1 MSATRMER
9 LRLAGIAL
17 VGCLALGLTGAGSA
31 LAETVTFKSTGKEQ
45 EFKVPAGVTS
55 VHVAAIGSEGGKT
68 ASSAPGGLGGV
79 ASGDLTV
86 VPGQVLYVEVGG
98 VPFNGGG
105 LSGSEEGENPLGF
118 ADGGSGGGASDVR
131 TVSIGAEP
139 SPGNEGSLKSRLL
152 VAAGGGGGGAEDFE
166 KRGCAGGAGG
176 GAGEKGAN
184 GTSCG
189 FKAGEGGGAGET
201 AKGGEGGQG
210 YDLATPTSVGDGG
223 AGRLGGGGGG
233 GREAP
238 FEGFGGGGG
247 GGVFGGGG
255 GGAQINEE
263 PAPNEHGG
271 NGGGGG
277 GSNLVPAGG
286 LGGTAKA
293 GEEPSVTITYT
304 VKTATTLTTQLSG
317 EGKKGEK
324 ITVKEGEAVTDQATL
339 SGENASTATG
349 TATYNVYGDSGCT
362 KLLGT
367 VSSAVSGGKSETSP
381 LTFVEAGTYYWQVSY
396 SGDENNQGS
405 EDTCGAEVLTVTP
418 KPATSTCGKTTVG
431 KSSAQLLANFK
442 RVNQCTLPVNATLSE
457 MSIYLTP
464 TSHSGS
470 QLIKGIV
477 YGDSKGS
484 PTGLL
489 GTTIQLTFTSKS
501 KAGWYHLAFATPL
514 KLAAGNYWIGMIT
527 GASQYVGAE
536 RYDSVA
542 NAQDS
547 NTNSY
552 TAGASKTFGS
562 FNKGNEQMSLYAT
575 FTPEVQRCA
584 AIRPN
589 TIC

>member
-1 MSATRMER
+1 MSAARMER
-9 LRLAGIAL
+9 LHLAGIAL
-17 VGCLALGLTGAGSA
+17 VGCLALGLTGASSA
-31 LAETVTFKSTGKEQ
+31 LAETVTFKSTSKEQ

-55 VHVAAIGSEGGKT
+55 VHVLAIGSGGENAT
-68 ASSAPGGLGGV
+68 SAAGGLGAIV
-79 ASGDLTV
+79 SGDLTV
-86 VPGQVLYVEVGG
+86 KPEQVIYVEVGG

-105 LSGSEEGENPLGF
+105 GSEG
-118 ADGGSGGGASDVR
+118 GGSGGGASDVR
-131 TVSIGAEP
+131 TVAT
-139 SPGNEGSLKSRLL
+139 GSKASLESRLL
-152 VAAGGGGGGAEDFE
+152 VAAGGGGGGSNNFSTT
-166 KRGCAGGAGG
+166 CLGGAGG
-176 GAGEKGAN
+176 NPEEKGAN
-184 GTSCG
+184 GAGCEG
-189 FKAGEGGGAGET
+189 GEGGGGGEASKGGAGGKGFFGEE
-201 AKGGEGGQG
+201 ADPNRNGGEGQLG
-210 YDLATPTSVGDGG
+210 VGGG
-223 AGRLGGGGGG
+223 GGGSALEAGGGGGG
-233 GREAP
+233 GLY
-238 FEGFGGGGG
+238 GGGGG
-247 GGVFGGGG
+247 GGQGVAFIGGS
-255 GGAQINEE
+255 
-263 PAPNEHGG
+263 
-271 NGGGGG
+271 GGGGG
-277 GSNLVPAGG
+277 GSNLIPKGG
-286 LGGTAKA
+286 TFVGTAKS
-293 GEEPSVTITYT
+293 GEEGSVTIAYT
-304 VKTATTLTTQLSG
+304 VAPPTTLTTTLSG

-324 ITVKEGEAVTDQATL
+324 ITVKEGEAVIDQATL
-339 SGENASTATG
+339 SGENAATATG

-396 SGDENNQGS
+396 SGDEHNQGS

-418 KPATSTCGKTTVG
+418 KPSTCGKTTVG

-536 RYDSVA
+536 RYDSVT

-547 NTNSY
+547 NTNTY

-562 FNKGNEQMSLYAT
+562 FKTTNEQMSLYAT

>member
-1 MSATRMER
+1 MSAARMER
-9 LRLAGIAL
+9 LRLAGVAL
-17 VGCLALGLTGAGSA
+17 VGCLALGLLGASSA
-31 LAETVTFKSTGKEQ
+31 FAETKTFTKAGCETWE
-45 EFKVPAGVTS
+45 VPAGVTKLS
-55 VHVAAIGSEGGKT
+55 VAAVGAAGQPANGPEPGTGGNGDEVSATLAVTPGEVLDVCVNEGGGKGGE
-68 ASSAPGGLGGV
+68 AAGGGPGGG
-79 ASGDLTV
+79 
-86 VPGQVLYVEVGG
+86 
-98 VPFNGGG
+98 N
-105 LSGSEEGENPLGF
+105 
-118 ADGGSGGGASDVR
+118 GGGASGVARSKDFSNPV
-131 TVSIGAEP
+131 
-139 SPGNEGSLKSRLL
+139 L
-152 VAAGGGGGGAEDFE
+152 VAGGGGGG
-166 KRGCAGGAGG
+166 
-176 GAGEKGAN
+176 GEH
-184 GTSCG
+184 T
-189 FKAGEGGGAGET
+189 EGMV
-201 AKGGEGGQG
+201 
-210 YDLATPTSVGDGG
+210 ATVPFHKPGGDGG
-223 AGRLGGGGGG
+223 AAGQPGLPKLPYGPQHGLVEGGSPSSTEGPGRGGPGENGDASEVEPGAVARNGAGGGGGG
-233 GREAP
+233 GYV
-238 FEGFGGGGG
+238 GGGGG
-247 GGVFGGGG
+247 EAGGSVGSGVNEEGGE
-255 GGAQINEE
+255 GGA
-263 PAPNEHGG
+263 
-271 NGGGGG
+271 
-277 GSNLVPAGG
+277 
-286 LGGTAKA
+286 GGTDHCGGTGVTCGATNA
-293 GEEPSVTITYT
+293 GAGTGSGSVT
-304 VKTATTLTTQLSG
+304 VTAVHPTTLTTSLSG

-418 KPATSTCGKTTVG
+418 KPSTCGKTTVG

-457 MSIYLTP
+457 IGIYLTP

-477 YGDSKGS
+477 YADSKGS

-527 GASQYVGAE
+527 GASQNVGAE

-575 FTPEVQRCA
+575 FTPEVQSCA